1 MQAGTAAIKSTL
13 RSYIALPAAV
23 RILCFGSFINR
34 AGSFAMV
41 FMTIYVSEQL
51 GFGVTFAANCF
62 GVFGVGSVISS
73 IVGGQLA
80 DRFGRKPIMLLAM
93 FGGAAALCLMGMTSE
108 RWSFLTAVLLFSLA
122 VEMYRPAASAMI
134 GDLADTA
141 QRPLA
146 FSLMY
151 IAFNLGF
158 SVAAPVGGF
167 LADYSYQ
174 WLFWGDALTT
184 AAYGLIILFCI
195 RETLPATDDSNLAN
209 TAVDGVSWRDALQH
223 IRHDTTFLLLAVAA
237 MLTSL
242 VFMQGF
248 STLPIYISQLGYSKQ
263 EVGLLISVNGIL
275 IVFLQLPVTHVLN
288 RYHRVLV
295 ILAGEIL
302 IAVGFGLTTF
312 AITVPLLLTTITIWT
327 LGEVVQ
333 AAFKQSLVADLAPVA
348 MRARYMGVFSLSHAL
363 GFAIGAPVGGQILE
377 RWGPT
382 VLWPVCFVI
391 VMIASGV
398 YWRIHVRLQRSQ
410 RIGESSAVEL
420 DQAN

>member
-13 RSYIALPAAV
+13 RTYVALPAAV
-23 RILCFGSFINR
+23 QILCFGSFINR

-62 GVFGVGSVISS
+62 GVFGLGSVISS

-80 DRFGRKPIMLLAM
+80 DRFGRKPIMLLAL
-93 FGGAAALCLMGMTSE
+93 FGGAAALCLMGMARE
-108 RWSFLTAVLLFSLA
+108 RWSFLTAVLVFSLA
-122 VEMYRPAASAMI
+122 MEMYRPAASAMI
-134 GDLADTA
+134 GDLVDTA

-184 AAYGLIILFCI
+184 ATYGLIVVFCI
-195 RETLPATDDSNLAN
+195 RETLPATAESNSTNAG
-209 TAVDGVSWRDALQH
+209 VDRVSWRAALKH
-223 IRHDTTFLLLAVAA
+223 IRHDTTFLLLAAAA

-242 VFMQGF
+242 VFMQAF
-248 STLPIYISQLGYSKQ
+248 STLPIYISQLGYTKQ
-263 EVGLLISVNGIL
+263 EVGLLISANGIL

-295 ILAGEIL
+295 ILTGEIL
-302 IAVGFGLTTF
+302 IAVGFVLTAF
-312 AITVPLLLTTITIWT
+312 AVTAPLLLTTIIIWT

-348 MRARYMGVFSLSHAL
+348 LRARYMGVFSLSHAL
-363 GFAIGAPVGGQILE
+363 GFAIGAPLGGQILS

-382 VLWPVCFVI
+382 VLWPICFVI
-391 VMIASGV
+391 TMIAAGV
-398 YWRIHVRLQRSQ
+398 YWLIHVRIAHLLV
-410 RIGESSAVEL
+410 IDEDSALEADL
-420 DQAN
+420 AN